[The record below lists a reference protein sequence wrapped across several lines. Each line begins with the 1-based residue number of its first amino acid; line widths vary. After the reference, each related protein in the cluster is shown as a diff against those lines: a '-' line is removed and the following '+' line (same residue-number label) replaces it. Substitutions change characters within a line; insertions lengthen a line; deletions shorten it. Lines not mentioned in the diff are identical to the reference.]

1 MRSAKGLQITLV
13 VFLITKITLV
23 NSVAQNVLVRT
34 LRPDPD
40 ELNHG
45 HNNAPAMTSPTPAEE
60 SRSSSA
66 VPARAEPSGLRSRD
80 PRKLGL
86 LDRAYLDAF
95 TILNDENECSRFFGG
110 KPAISALTELVLQ
123 LKPRYL
129 AEDIAIQMTGNT
141 THYLSNRTGFSFRL
155 FDKAEI
161 NLAGSFFRSSDP
173 SKRRVSVTSVF
184 RPNTRETRVVVLLH
198 ELGHL
203 VRTADRR
210 WVLPDDGADPSLSS
224 ENTER
229 VVSACRQQIESLSRM
244 THAQEL
250 EMALSD
256 AQLP

>member
-1 MRSAKGLQITLV
+1 M
-13 VFLITKITLV
+13 
-23 NSVAQNVLVRT
+23 NSVAQNVLVRS

-40 ELNHG
+40 ELNNG

-86 LDRAYLDAF
+86 LDRAYLDGF

-110 KPAISALTELVLQ
+110 QLAIEALTQLILQ

-129 AEDIAIQMTGNT
+129 ERNIAIRMSGT
-141 THYLSNRTGFSFRL
+141 TTTYQSNRTGFSFRL

-161 NLAGSFFRSSDP
+161 NLASSFFRSNMNSE
-173 SKRRVSVTSVF
+173 RLASVTPVF
-184 RPNTRETRVVVLLH
+184 RPNTRETRVVVILH

-203 VRTADRR
+203 VKTPDNR
-210 WVLPDDGADPSLSS
+210 WVLPDDGADPLVSL

-229 VVSACRQQIESLSRM
+229 VVAVCRQQIESLSRM